1 MSSLPDYTLRYIQY
15 LDLMLLFGLPLF
27 AWYGPASSTTS
38 GDKQTPLSRC
48 ALTLALLIF
57 GVLGLAL
64 AGIEFVRSTAGIMGV
79 VVSDL
84 ARDDLAWYLF
94 DTPAGRAGRRSEERR
109 VGKECGARWAR
120 KEGS

>member
-1 MSSLPDYTLRYIQY
+1 MSSLPEYTLRYIQY
-15 LDLMLLFGLPLF
+15 LVLMLLFGLPSF
-27 AWYGPASSTTS
+27 AWHRPASSTPS

-57 GVLGLAL
+57 RVLGLAL

-94 DTPAGRAGRRSEERR
+94 DTPARSEERR
-109 VGKECGARWAR
+109 VGKESRCR
-120 KEGS
+120 